1 MCFAVAT
8 LFLPTEVNPPAV
20 STEVKD
26 SNGHFTVASQQ
37 YQRLQNV
44 QQKWMC
50 HKICLEHIVLY
61 VYDRDLL
68 KRCE

>member
-8 LFLPTEVNPPAV
+8 LFLYPILQAEVNPPAV
-20 STEVKD
+20 STYRF
-26 SNGHFTVASQQ
+26 SHFTVASQQ

-61 VYDRDLL
+61 VYDRELL
-68 KRCE
+68 K